1 MNREQSFLLFVI
13 LVFGLLSL
21 YVLLPLLEF
30 VLLAVIAAYVL
41 YPINRWLEPHLGR
54 RVAPLVVITAAV
66 LVVVLPILYII
77 LVLYRDLQRLAEAPP
92 DLELSQLQR
101 ELEARFGEE
110 FDPEAALQEVGI
122 QLLEILFGDIS
133 DLFFTLIFVGFG
145 LTVVFFVVY
154 FLLRDGAAFVG
165 WLVKI
170 APMNHRVGDRLV
182 HQIDRTT
189 HGVIVGHLFVALLQ
203 GVLGG
208 IAFYIVGIPNVVFWA
223 FVMTIMSLLPLI
235 GPFVVWGPWAGYL
248 VFLDQIPGAVFL
260 VVFGLFVI
268 GMVDN
273 YGRPIVIDRDA
284 KLNPA
289 VILIGVFGGIY
300 SIGLTG
306 LFIGPIV
313 LGVFAASL
321 TVFHDEWEHLSD

>member
-1 MNREQSFLLFVI
+1 MNREQGFLLFVI
-13 LVFGLLSL
+13 LAFGLLSL
-21 YVLLPLLEF
+21 YILLPLLEF

-41 YPINRWLEPHLGR
+41 YPVNRRLEPHVGR
-54 RVAPLVVITAAV
+54 RIAPLLVITGAV

-77 LVLYRDLQRLAEAPP
+77 FVLYRDLQRLAEEPP
-92 DLELSQLQR
+92 ELELSHLQTQ
-101 ELEARFGEE
+101 LEARLGEDV
-110 FDPEAALQEVGI
+110 DPEAALQEAGI
-122 QLLEILFGDIS
+122 QLLELLFGDIP
-133 DLFFTLIFVGFG
+133 DLFFTVLFVGFG
-145 LTVVFFVVY
+145 ITVVFFVVY
-154 FLLRDGAAFVG
+154 YLLRDGVRFVE
-165 WLVKI
+165 WLVEI
-170 APMNHRVGDRLV
+170 APMNERVGDRLV

-208 IAFYIVGIPNVVFWA
+208 IAFYLVGIPNVVFWA

-235 GPFVVWGPWAGYL
+235 GPFVVWGPWAVYL
-248 VFLDQIPGAVFL
+248 VLLNQLPEAAFLAL
-260 VVFGLFVI
+260 FGLFVI
-268 GMVDN
+268 GLVDN

-284 KLNPA
+284 QLNPA
-289 VILIGVFGGIY
+289 VIIVGVFGGIY

-321 TVFHDEWEHLSD
+321 TVFHDEWERLGG